1 MYPLRHQYQFK
12 FSFPS
17 SSFSTINDLPIELLS
32 YIFSLSTFPGGF
44 PGPEEVLEV
53 EEGEE
58 GEECRPPTIT
68 TESVQVPLVLSSV
81 NRLWRQVALGTPQLW
96 SSLCITVE
104 LVERDSRFGLGCM
117 KKTRRG
123 SSRSESLNTEHITS
137 YLSLSRK
144 YPLNILID
152 ARDENW
158 NFEPECVLI
167 PFHYHSFFLLL
178 VIMTDTFLKMEK
190 NHTHPYS
197 LPNTCPSSFL
207 SSFLIYLDG
216 NHSAS
221 SLIVGHRC
229 ILR

>member
-17 SSFSTINDLPIELLS
+17 SSFLTINDLPIELLS

-44 PGPEEVLEV
+44 PGPEEAEE
-53 EEGEE
+53 EEGE
-58 GEECRPPTIT
+58 EECRPPTIT

-117 KKTRRG
+117 KKNLKTRLRG
-123 SSRSESLNTEHITS
+123 SSRSESLLNTEHITS

-167 PFHYHSFFLLL
+167 PF
-178 VIMTDTFLKMEK
+178 I
-190 NHTHPYS
+190 
-197 LPNTCPSSFL
+197 SSNFELNPL
-207 SSFLIYLDG
+207 S
-216 NHSAS
+216 
-221 SLIVGHRC
+221 
-229 ILR
+229 